1 MTSRTI
7 LRNCTMSSSNIPTRP
22 ASSEPKYRSWFLRR
36 GIRLQNRSRSRPLAT
51 VTEKQLESLGYVS
64 AGASRQLKLTGEGAD
79 PKDRTHIL
87 KLLEESGSLQKKLSS
102 LQRIQLLNQA
112 RNEDPTNPALY
123 YLLGDAYEVNRRP
136 ADALRVYELA
146 LRQKATA
153 TSKIYSRMA
162 AIYGEQGRLDE
173 AILALE
179 SGLDLDPTDIGS
191 QGKLAG
197 AYLLKGRLADA
208 ERILKVLLE
217 VDAENPEVHNNM
229 GWIALKKGDRS
240 TARQHF
246 ERALQIDAN
255 WLEAYLNLGTLFT
268 ETGDYA
274 RARASYE
281 AYLSRT
287 NPRSEMALKV
297 RNELARVLRKQRE
310 SVH

>member
-1 MTSRTI
+1 
-7 LRNCTMSSSNIPTRP
+7 
-22 ASSEPKYRSWFLRR
+22 
-36 GIRLQNRSRSRPLAT
+36 
-51 VTEKQLESLGYVS
+51 
-64 AGASRQLKLTGEGAD
+64 
-79 PKDRTHIL
+79 
-87 KLLEESGSLQKKLSS
+87 LQKKLSS

-123 YLLGDAYEVNRRP
+123 YLLGDTYEVNRRP

-153 TSKIYSRMA
+153 TSKIYTRMA
-162 AIYGEQGRLDE
+162 SIYGDQGRLDE

-179 SGLDLDPTDIGS
+179 SGLDLDPTDIGA
-191 QGKLAG
+191 QGKLAA

-208 ERILKVLLE
+208 ERILKLLLE

-229 GWIALKKGDRS
+229 GWI
-240 TARQHF
+240 

-281 AYLSRT
+281 GYLSRS

-297 RNELARVLRKQRE
+297 RNELARVVRKQSE
-310 SVH
+310 STH